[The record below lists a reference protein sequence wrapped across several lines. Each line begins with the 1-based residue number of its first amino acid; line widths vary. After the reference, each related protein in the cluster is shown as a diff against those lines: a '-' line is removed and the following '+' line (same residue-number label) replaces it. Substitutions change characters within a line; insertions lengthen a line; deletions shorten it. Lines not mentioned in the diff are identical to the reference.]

1 MTNRSQ
7 TPQHWHAL
15 DLSELHKILD
25 SSDKGLSRTEA
36 EARLQEYGPNQLPE
50 TPPPTLWQLILRQFQ
65 SPLIYI
71 LGIAAI
77 VALLINKP
85 IDAIFIAIVLVLNA
99 AIGAFQEWR
108 AEQSSHALRQ
118 LLQIQASVQRDG
130 EVYEVSADQIVPG
143 DVIWLESGDRI
154 PADLRLLSATGF
166 EVDESLLT
174 GESVPVTKDSGW
186 LGEEN
191 TPMGDHSNMAY
202 GGATVTRGRAKGLA
216 VATGTATMVGRLAL
230 DVIGGEGAKSPLL
243 VRMEHFT
250 KVIAVVVLVASVGI
264 GLLGLALGRYE
275 FADMLLFIIAVAVS
289 VIPEGLPISMT
300 VALSI
305 AATRMARRGVIV
317 RRLAAV
323 EALGS
328 CTFIATDKTGTLT
341 VNELT
346 VQEICLPGE
355 ETFSVTG
362 QGFIPEGQVLRN
374 GEPVTPDDHPD
385 LAKLARAAILC
396 NEASLHHRNAHWRW
410 RGDAVDIALLAMGYK
425 LGWTHEEMLDR
436 YPLINQIPF
445 EPEHRYAATY
455 HRVDGRQMVFV
466 KGAPERVMEM
476 CDFGENT
483 QEVTRLQETAES
495 MATRGYRVLALA
507 EAILA
512 EEVDPQESPPDPS
525 GLTLLGFVGMIDPL
539 RPGVRDAIATCHS
552 AGIRVSMVTGDHQA
566 TAMAIAKDLNLV
578 ANGASSNGAGKER
591 VVTGG
596 QMAQMSPEELQ
607 DAVKEVTVFARV
619 APHQKLELVN
629 AALDAGHFVAVTG
642 DGVNDAPALKSAN
655 IGVAMGKSG
664 TDVAREASELVI
676 SDDNFV
682 TIVAGVE
689 EGRVAYDNIRKV
701 TYLLISTGA
710 AELLLIASAIVVGLP
725 LPLLP
730 AQILWLNLVTNGI
743 QDKALAF
750 EPGEGNALRRPP
762 RSPDEPIFN
771 RLMIERTVLAAVA
784 MAVIGLSA
792 FNWLLESGWAEES
805 ARNGLFLLM
814 VLFQNVHVGNSR
826 SETRSLFRMNPL
838 KNPYLFFGV
847 IIALAVHVIAL
858 YTPFLQVVLGTEPV
872 ALETWVTLFAL
883 AVILLPVMEI
893 HKWTWRRRYPE
904 RIRSKA

>member
-1 MTNRSQ
+1 MTRSQ
-7 TPQHWHAL
+7 SPQHWHAL
-15 DLSELHKILD
+15 DLPTLHQILD
-25 SSDKGLSRTEA
+25 SSDKGLSSSEA
-36 EARLQEYGPNQLPE
+36 EARLQEYGPNQLPQ
-50 TPPPTLWQLILRQFQ
+50 TPPPTLWQLVLRQFQ

-71 LGIAAI
+71 LGVAAI
-77 VALLINKP
+77 VALLINEP
-85 IDAIFIAIVLVLNA
+85 IDALFIAIVLVLNA
-99 AIGAFQEWR
+99 AIGSFQEWR

-130 EVYEVSADQIVPG
+130 EVYEVSAEQIVPG

-174 GESVPVTKDSGW
+174 GESVPVTKDPGW
-186 LGEEN
+186 IGEES

-202 GGATVTRGRAKGLA
+202 GGATVTRGRAKGLV
-216 VATGTATMVGRLAL
+216 VATGTATAVGRLAL
-230 DVIGGEGAKSPLL
+230 DVMGGEGAKPPLL

-250 KVIAVVVLVASVGI
+250 KVIAVVVLVAAVGI
-264 GLLGLALGRYE
+264 GLLGLALERYD
-275 FADMLLFIIAVAVS
+275 FAEMLLFIIALAVS
-289 VIPEGLPISMT
+289 AIPEGLPIAMT

-346 VQEICLPGE
+346 VQEICLPGG

-362 QGFIPEGQVLRN
+362 QGFIPEGQVLMDS
-374 GEPVTPDDHPD
+374 EAVTPDDHPD
-385 LAKLARAAILC
+385 LAELARAAILC
-396 NEASLHHRNAHWRW
+396 NEASLHHRNEQWSW

-455 HRVDGRQMVFV
+455 HRINGRQMVFV
-466 KGAPERVMEM
+466 KGAPERVLEM
-476 CDFGENT
+476 CDFGGNT
-483 QEVTRLQETAES
+483 QEVARLQEMAES

-507 EAILA
+507 EAVLA
-512 EEVDPQESPPDPS
+512 DGVDPQEAPPEPS

-539 RPGVRDAIATCHS
+539 RSGVRDAIATCHS
-552 AGIRVSMVTGDHQA
+552 AGIRVTMVTGDHQA

-578 ANGASSNGAGKER
+578 ANGAGSNGAGRER

-596 QMAQMSPEELQ
+596 QMAQMSSEELRE
-607 DAVKEVTVFARV
+607 AVKEVTVFARV

-655 IGVAMGKSG
+655 IGVAMGKAG

-710 AELLLIASAIVVGLP
+710 AEILLIAASIVVGLP

-743 QDKALAF
+743 QDIALAF
-750 EPGEGNALRRPP
+750 EPGEGNALRRRP
-762 RSPDEPIFN
+762 RAPGEPIFN

-784 MAVIGLSA
+784 MAIIGLST

-826 SETRSLFRMNPL
+826 SETQSLFRMNPL
-838 KNPYLFFGV
+838 GNPYLFFGV
-847 IIALAVHVIAL
+847 IIALMIHVIAL

-872 ALETWVTLFAL
+872 PLETWALLIGL

-904 RIRSKA
+904 GVRSEE